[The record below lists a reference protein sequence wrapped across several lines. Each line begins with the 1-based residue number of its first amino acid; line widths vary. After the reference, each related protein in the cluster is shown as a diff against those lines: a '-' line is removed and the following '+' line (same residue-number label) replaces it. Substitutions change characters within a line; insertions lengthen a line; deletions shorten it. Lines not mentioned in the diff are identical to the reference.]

1 VTLQRFDAGDSMTN
15 EPNSSS
21 GWNRVA
27 SELRAY
33 RELQRK
39 AWGDTDNALLGRY
52 LADEVDPHERQ
63 KVEAALDEHPELRQL
78 TDLVREVLGECEA
91 NPAAQPEE
99 PDVLPFAPPKV
110 TAKRATFRPGRRL
123 GWLVAACLLV
133 GVGIP
138 LAAWLWPGNRP
149 ESQAPGGL
157 VVRSFPSEK
166 EGEPGKPLLKVSD
179 RASGREGEKAAK
191 DPLHQTVASAVS
203 AQRVAEFERWLNQ
216 GQAEME
222 RQRFDAAARAFNQA
236 VATLD
241 AEEKADGN
249 SGVVPGGAPAPAAAP
264 VPPERAL
271 RARQLASYSLNM
283 QSGESALKEA
293 RYDEAVKAYSEAL
306 RFQPKDRLA
315 TDQVRKAKELAAI
328 HVVLKPVTA
337 VPPHRIEDAVGN
349 LHPFAASLMKQIRT
363 ISEKGW
369 PTAKKTNRK

>member
-1 VTLQRFDAGDSMTN
+1 MTN

-78 TDLVREVLGECEA
+78 TDLVREVLGECESC
-91 NPAAQPEE
+91 PAQPEE

-157 VVRSFPSEK
+157 VSNDSPIGKAS
-166 EGEPGKPLLKVSD
+166 EPGKPLLKVSD

-191 DPLHQTVASAVS
+191 DPLHQTVASAAS

-241 AEEKADGN
+241 AEEKKAD
-249 SGVVPGGAPAPAAAP
+249 GAPAPAAP
-264 VPPERAL
+264 VPPQRAL
-271 RARQLASYSLNM
+271 QARQLASYSLNM

-328 HVVLKPVTA
+328 HVVLKPMTA

-349 LHPFAASLMKQIRT
+349 LHPFAASLMKQVRT
-363 ISEKGW
+363 LSEKGW